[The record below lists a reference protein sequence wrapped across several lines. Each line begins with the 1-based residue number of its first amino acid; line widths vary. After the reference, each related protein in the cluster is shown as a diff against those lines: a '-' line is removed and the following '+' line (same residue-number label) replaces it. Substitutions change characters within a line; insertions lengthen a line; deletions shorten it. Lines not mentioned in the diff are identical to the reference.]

1 MLTEPSASAAEQPGR
16 NRRAYRKSLLRREDV
31 LSMSERAGE
40 EPVHPQDYSS
50 SFAPDSTC
58 HMTWGVLDSGPTHA
72 IPKARRYD
80 SIKSRKEKTRL
91 KRQARSNPPP
101 VEKPAFPLLSSLP
114 TELREIIYSHL
125 LISDGPI
132 ILHSDWCEVQ
142 RNVGLDLGI
151 LRVCKMIKEETTN
164 FLYQRNTFHALLR
177 DNSAIS
183 RFDQCIYP
191 SYLYLFRNVV
201 VEYTKDAWSLEW
213 MKNTAASIQTLIDG
227 DVALSSLT
235 LVFAPNALSKDV
247 VTGETNDVGRFEK
260 FFVEGSRVMRLL
272 ARLRCRVLNIIF
284 KLKGKDKVVIS
295 LDISHLKFDYTTS
308 VFANDHATKEGR
320 IMRTEKAKKDLGG
333 LRMAV
338 ERITS
343 NWKEAV
349 SLGVCRVIEEG
360 EDLSDGAAL
369 MRA

>member
-1 MLTEPSASAAEQPGR
+1 MSTEPIASVAEQPGKSR
-16 NRRAYRKSLLRREDV
+16 KAYRKRLLCREDV

-40 EPVHPQDYSS
+40 APVHPPDYSE

-72 IPKARRYD
+72 IPKARRYE
-80 SIKSRKEKTRL
+80 SLKSRKEKARL
-91 KRQARSNPPP
+91 KRQAKSNPPP
-101 VEKPAFPLLSSLP
+101 AEKHAFPLILSLP
-114 TELREIIYSHL
+114 MELREIVYGHL

-151 LRVCKMIKEETTN
+151 LRVCRMINEETTN

-201 VEYTKDAWSLEW
+201 IEYTKDTWSLEW
-213 MKNTAASIQTLIDG
+213 MKNTAASIQIFIDG

-247 VTGETNDVGRFEK
+247 VTGETKDMGKFAK
-260 FFVEGSRVMRLL
+260 FFMEGSRVMRLL
-272 ARLRCRVLNIIF
+272 ARLRCRVLNIVF

-295 LDISHLKFDYTTS
+295 LDIRHFKFDYTTS

-333 LRMAV
+333 LRLAV
-338 ERITS
+338 EKITS

-349 SLGVCRVIEEG
+349 SLGVCRVMEEG

-369 MRA
+369 MRV

>member
-1 MLTEPSASAAEQPGR
+1 
-16 NRRAYRKSLLRREDV
+16 
-31 LSMSERAGE
+31 
-40 EPVHPQDYSS
+40 
-50 SFAPDSTC
+50 
-58 HMTWGVLDSGPTHA
+58 
-72 IPKARRYD
+72 
-80 SIKSRKEKTRL
+80 
-91 KRQARSNPPP
+91 
-101 VEKPAFPLLSSLP
+101 
-114 TELREIIYSHL
+114 
-125 LISDGPI
+125 
-132 ILHSDWCEVQ
+132 
-142 RNVGLDLGI
+142 
-151 LRVCKMIKEETTN
+151 
-164 FLYQRNTFHALLR
+164 
-177 DNSAIS
+177 
-183 RFDQCIYP
+183 
-191 SYLYLFRNVV
+191 
-201 VEYTKDAWSLEW
+201 